1 MIRLSDG
8 FGNQLF
14 QYALYLTLKHRGRK
28 VCVDD
33 YSRYGPG
40 STRKPVLKSWLGLS
54 YERAAEEELK
64 ALPVYEEKSLQYD
77 PEVLLLDRGYLQGY
91 WQTEKYFPDPE
102 VQELLRRSI
111 GDPETYHGSE
121 SFRKWFRYIQET
133 ESVSVHLRGGDYLIG
148 NNKEVYGGICTP
160 RYYHKAVEY
169 IRQSAP
175 EAKFFLFTNDKA
187 YARLQYG
194 RWTSFVIVE
203 DRELSDLDE
212 FILMRSCRHH
222 ILANSSFSWWAAWLD
237 SRAQAKVIAP
247 FPWLRKRDIRD
258 IYTEQMHKIRGR
270 GIFRGETASKL
281 S

>member
-1 MIRLSDG
+1 MAATVNESL
-8 FGNQLF
+8 
-14 QYALYLTLKHRGRK
+14 LYLLKQ
-28 VCVDD
+28 C
-33 YSRYGPG
+33 
-40 STRKPVLKSWLGLS
+40 
-54 YERAAEEELK
+54 
-64 ALPVYEEKSLQYD
+64 SLA
-77 PEVLLLDRGYLQGY
+77 QGMSD
-91 WQTEKYFPDPE
+91 TE

-258 IYTEQMHKIRGR
+258 IYIPNYESDVDADSEFEENDDSDESDEQ
-270 GIFRGETASKL
+270 ED
-281 S
+281 